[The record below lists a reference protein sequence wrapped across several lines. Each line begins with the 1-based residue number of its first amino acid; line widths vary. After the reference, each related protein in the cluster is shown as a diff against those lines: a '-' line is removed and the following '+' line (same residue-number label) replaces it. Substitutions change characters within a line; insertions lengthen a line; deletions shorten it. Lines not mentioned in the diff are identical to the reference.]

1 MSILDRAKQLL
12 SNVGQNVG
20 TKLGS
25 RLGSPTARPPFEK
38 HYVLAL
44 CAVISYMIADLT
56 VLSYRPSMLPREAQ
70 PIRPQKST
78 RIRQQSLAEYNIIE
92 ERNIFNEDGKIA
104 DALSATKGDENV
116 DRPAV
121 PSQLPIQLLGTIVH
135 FNPKMS
141 IATVNLSSKSL
152 SSSYKVGE
160 EIENMARITK
170 IERKKVTFVNLNNRR
185 NEYIEI
191 TEDAGLNFGMQTPA
205 QAAPSNELIEQRGRF
220 DFAIK
225 RTDLDGLT
233 QNLGSI
239 LQQARMEPVFSPD
252 GISVEG
258 FKFASIQP
266 GSPFEKMGFKVGD
279 MIKSVNG
286 EPVNSPTKAM
296 EMYNLLKASSNVQLG
311 VDRDGREEKFNYT
324 IQ

>member
-1 MSILDRAKQLL
+1 M
-12 SNVGQNVG
+12 
-20 TKLGS
+20 
-25 RLGSPTARPPFEK
+25 
-38 HYVLAL
+38 LAL
-44 CAVISYMIADLT
+44 CALISYMIADLS
-56 VLSYRPSMLPREAQ
+56 VLNYRPNLIPKEPP
-70 PIRPQKST
+70 PIRPTKST
-78 RIRQQSLAEYNIIE
+78 RARPQSLAEYNVIT
-92 ERNIFNEDGKIA
+92 ERDIFNEDGKIP
-104 DALSATKGDENV
+104 DPLSATKGGDENI

-121 PSQLPIQLLGTIVH
+121 LSQLPIQLLGTIVH

-141 IATVNLSSKSL
+141 IATVSISSKNM
-152 SSSYKVGE
+152 SSSYKVDE

-170 IERKKVTFVNLNNRR
+170 IERKKVTFVNLNNKR

-191 TEDAGLNFGMQTPA
+191 AEDAGLNFGMQAPA
-205 QAAPSNELIEQRGRF
+205 ATGNELVEQRGKF

-225 RTDLDGLT
+225 RTDFEGLT
-233 QNLGSI
+233 QNLSSV

-258 FKFASIQP
+258 FKFSAIQP
-266 GSPFEKMGFKVGD
+266 GSPFDKMGFKVND

-296 EMYNLLKASSNVQLG
+296 EMYNLLKTSNNVQLG
-311 VDRDGREEKFNYT
+311 VDRDGRDEKFNYT

>member
-1 MSILDRAKQLL
+1 MSFLDRAKQIW
-12 SNVGQNVG
+12 SRVG
-20 TKLGS
+20 TNVASGTSK
-25 RLGSPTARPPFEK
+25 PPLEK
-38 HYVLAL
+38 FYVLAL
-44 CAVISYMIADLT
+44 CALISYMIADLS
-56 VLSYRPSMLPREAQ
+56 VLNYRPNLIPKEPP
-70 PIRPQKST
+70 PIRPTKST
-78 RIRQQSLAEYNIIE
+78 RARPQSLAEYNVIT
-92 ERNIFNEDGKIA
+92 ERDIFNEDGKIP
-104 DALSATKGDENV
+104 DPLSATKGGDENI

-121 PSQLPIQLLGTIVH
+121 LSQLPIQLLGTIVH

-141 IATVNLSSKSL
+141 IATVSISSKNM
-152 SSSYKVGE
+152 SSSYKVDE

-170 IERKKVTFVNLNNRR
+170 IERKKVTFVNLNNKR

-191 TEDAGLNFGMQTPA
+191 AEDAGLNFGMQAPA
-205 QAAPSNELIEQRGRF
+205 ATGNELVEQRGKF

-225 RTDLDGLT
+225 RTDFEGLT
-233 QNLGSI
+233 QNLSSV

-258 FKFASIQP
+258 FKFSAIQP
-266 GSPFEKMGFKVGD
+266 GSPFDKMGFKVND

-296 EMYNLLKASSNVQLG
+296 EMYNLLKTSNNVQLG
-311 VDRDGREEKFNYT
+311 VDRDGRDEKFNYT

>member
-1 MSILDRAKQLL
+1 MSILDRAKQLW
-12 SNVGQNVG
+12 SRVG
-20 TKLGS
+20 TNVAS
-25 RLGSPTARPPFEK
+25 AASRPPLEK
-38 HYVLAL
+38 YYVLGL
-44 CAVISYMIADLT
+44 CALISYMVADLG
-56 VLSYRPSMLPREAQ
+56 VLYYRPNMIPAEA
-70 PIRPQKST
+70 PPVRPAKGN
-78 RIRQQSLAEYNIIE
+78 RVRPQSLAEYSAITD
-92 ERNIFNEDGKIA
+92 RDIFNEDGKIP
-104 DALSATKGDENV
+104 DPLSATKNGDDNV

-121 PSQLPIQLLGTIVH
+121 LSQLPIQLLGTIVH

-141 IATVNLSSKSL
+141 IATVSISSKNM

-160 EIENMARITK
+160 EIENMARVTK

-191 TEDAGLNFGMQTPA
+191 AEDAALNFGMQA
-205 QAAPSNELIEQRGRF
+205 AAAPAGNDLVEQRGKF

-225 RTDLDGLT
+225 RSDFEGLT
-233 QNLGSI
+233 QNLSSI

-258 FKFASIQP
+258 FKFSAIQP

-279 MIKSVNG
+279 MITNVNG

-296 EMYNLLKASSNVQLG
+296 EMYNLLKTSNNVQLG
-311 VDRDGREEKFNYT
+311 VSRDGHDEKFNYT